1 MKDIFVRAAKTFIQA
16 ALGYIC
22 TVSLIDIDWNDKTV
36 VAGLIIAAVSAG
48 LSALMNIDW
57 NAVGTTKK
65 EDDANEAD

>member
-22 TVSLIDIDWNDKTV
+22 TVSLVDINWDDRTV
-36 VAGLIIAAVSAG
+36 VAGVILAAVSAG

-57 NAVGTTKK
+57 NAISIDKK
-65 EDDANEAD
+65 EDNHETD

>member
-22 TVSLIDIDWNDKTV
+22 TVSLVDINWDDRTV
-36 VAGLIIAAVSAG
+36 VAGVILAAVSAG

-57 NAVGTTKK
+57 NAISIEKK
-65 EDDANEAD
+65 EDNHETD